1 MSDQRADEPLGA
13 DKQPSPPRVAQG
25 EPVPAAGVT
34 NYYSD
39 CHIGH
44 IGDNHH
50 HYHASSGPAA
60 VVATAAGSAAGASPA
75 RSGPSSRE
83 TAAWGVQARPSR
95 PRPPRVPRARA
106 PAPSSQRACAPL
118 SAAPCE

>member
-13 DKQPSPPRVAQG
+13 DKQPLPRVAPG
-25 EPVPAAGVT
+25 VPVLPAGAT
-34 NYYSD
+34 LNYND

-60 VVATAAGSAAGASPA
+60 VAAAAEYTERVFAAGADDVTITFTRDGTVTLHA
-75 RSGPSSRE
+75 KRNRSR
-83 TAAWGVQARPSR
+83 
-95 PRPPRVPRARA
+95 
-106 PAPSSQRACAPL
+106 
-118 SAAPCE
+118 